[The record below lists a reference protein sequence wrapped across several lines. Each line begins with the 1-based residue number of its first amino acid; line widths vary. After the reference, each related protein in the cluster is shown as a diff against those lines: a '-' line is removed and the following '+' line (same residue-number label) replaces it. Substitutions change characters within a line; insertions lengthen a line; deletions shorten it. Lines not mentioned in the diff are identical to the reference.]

1 MKLSNHSPVAAG
13 LNALL
18 AVFIISSFCLFI
30 AAKKAAR
37 VTQDLWRQLGL
48 TQEAAD
54 MNINF
59 SFQSGMFLYEGAKNA
74 KDIAMGNRVAVVNQL
89 VAYSKKYMA
98 SPKFQSDYLHK
109 WTISKND
116 WEKRN
121 PDPATFATPV
131 TGESI
136 RIEERQRLEKQLKV
150 AEDGLNSPNPKVKN
164 GAPYA
169 IENTK
174 KQIAALEDPNNAVVK
189 RKLDEAARMAAAQQK
204 QYLEAKHVFDS
215 SHPKDPAGLVKI
227 RLQEIL
233 NKTVDIDYAAELK
246 DGYNGKKVFVNPAYE
261 SKPVEWKLAFRA
273 GKAATDAIRAAA
285 VQWLKELKS
294 TADVKRS
301 KGNTEIASNPI
312 DTGD

>member
-1 MKLSNHSPVAAG
+1 MKLSNHSPIAAG
-13 LNALL
+13 LKALL
-18 AVFIISSFCLFI
+18 AVLIISSFCVFT

-37 VTQDLWRQLGL
+37 LTQDLWRQLGL

-59 SFQSGMFLYEGAKNA
+59 SFQSGMFQYEGAKNA
-74 KDIAMGNRVAVVNQL
+74 KDIALGNRVAVVNQL
-89 VAYSKKYMA
+89 VAYSKKYIA

-131 TGESI
+131 TAESI
-136 RIEERQRLEKQLKV
+136 RIEERQRLEKQLKT

-174 KQIAALEDPNNAVVK
+174 KQIAALDDPNNAVVK
-189 RKLDEAARMAAAQQK
+189 RKLDEAARMAAAQHK
-204 QYLEAKHVFDS
+204 QYLEAKHAFDS
-215 SHPKDPAGLVKI
+215 LNPKDPRALVKI

-233 NKTVDIDYAAELK
+233 NKTADIDYAAELK
-246 DGYNGKKVFVNPAYE
+246 DGYKGKKVFVNPTYE
-261 SKPVEWKLAFRA
+261 RKPAEWKLAFRA

-285 VQWLKELKS
+285 VQWLKELNA
-294 TADVKRS
+294 TADANRS
-301 KGNTEIASNPI
+301 KASTDLANHVI
-312 DTGD
+312 HAGD